1 MGNCLSKYPMKF
13 EIEGFRERM
22 RGGSSLQK
30 GHKAEEKAR
39 ALGFYRVNRTTI
51 LTPVNDRFPAQAS
64 DLEVFK
70 FSGKTKKTVGM

>member
-1 MGNCLSKYPMKF
+1 MKF
-13 EIEGFRERM
+13 EIEGFRERK

-51 LTPVNDRFPAQAS
+51 LTPVNDRFPAS
-64 DLEVFK
+64 RGV
-70 FSGKTKKTVGM
+70 